1 MKNVAVW
8 MTPQLSLAVLE
19 EGEIVFTH
27 AQLVGMIENAR
38 NGIQG
43 ALESIVQNLV
53 DSIPAVSNV
62 MNSIANDNS
71 STDNSSEVISPRIE
85 INFSHSGFMSE
96 SDMKKYSE
104 QFADYTIS
112 QINEVFRRKGII
124 NNRRSRLR
132 PG

>member
-1 MKNVAVW
+1 ML
-8 MTPQLSLAVLE
+8 QD
-19 EGEIVFTH
+19 GEIVFTH

-53 DSIPAVSNV
+53 GSTPAVSNV

-71 STDNSSEVISPRIE
+71 STDNSSEVISPHIE

-96 SDMKKYSE
+96 KDLKKYGKI
-104 QFADYTIS
+104 FGDMTIDR
-112 QINEVFRRKGII
+112 INEAFRRDGII
-124 NNRRSRLR
+124 NNRPYWLR